1 MSMNARLLV
10 LVIFAF
16 AAAPVPAAEV
26 YRWVDDEGIVHYSQ
40 WAPESQQQELAR
52 IDVPTSTPDDY
63 DPAGDPYS
71 VLNQA
76 ARIHETYSALTARDA
91 DRQSTAETS
100 RSRDEDPDDEARYRD
115 EPYLYAPP
123 PRRPARRDPLAVQR
137 RQLDVVDELER
148 RGTERAYSI
157 NSSVHRARVAA
168 SEEAVEAVRR
178 GPGHARKR

>member
-1 MSMNARLLV
+1 MQRVPLALV
-10 LVIFAF
+10 VLAC
-16 AAAPVPAAEV
+16 AAAPAAAAEV
-26 YRWVDDEGIVHYSQ
+26 YRWVDDEGVVHYSQ
-40 WAPESQQQELAR
+40 WAPESQQEELAT
-52 IDVPTSTPDDY
+52 IDVPVSTPDDY
-63 DPAGDPYS
+63 DPDEDPYS

-115 EPYLYAPP
+115 ELYLYAPL
-123 PRRPARRDPLAVQR
+123 PRRPAHRDPLAVQR

-157 NSSVHRARVAA
+157 NSSLHRARVAA
-168 SEEAVEAVRR
+168 SEQAVDTVLRR
-178 GPGHARKR
+178 PGQPPKH